1 MTPSSIL
8 RAAILGI
15 ALSASAGVPAAAASL
30 QFQFGPGTD
39 GFGFRRPLICIEL
52 TDRQIRE
59 AVKARGYRD
68 IYLNVRND
76 RRIQVRASRGDWV
89 YLLRVSTCTGAILD
103 RDRLRPA

>member
-15 ALSASAGVPAAAASL
+15 ALSASAGLPAAASL